1 MDPLARKASQRSTQG
16 LHGPQRWS
24 DDYDDR
30 AGTLQTPVPSIEV
43 GDETDLYQD
52 TLDALLRESGDK
64 DDRRADSA
72 SMSTSAGLSLFDT
85 PLFSPLSSQFGA
97 LESGP
102 WRHREAS
109 SSGFKTD
116 LDDDGRCEAPVLLEG
131 STAAYFASFDQSRS
145 REEDQKDA
153 TVKEEE
159 LNALMTLLRDS
170 EEQSPIVPKQFHSKE
185 EEEED
190 IDTGFPAALQGL
202 LTQPDEIDRASMV
215 ESLLADD
222 EPEVWTVVLQN
233 ISATCTSSDVASFL
247 RLLTYNGKFDF
258 IYVPRDMPTKRSL
271 GYAIVSFTSL
281 SDCQCFSSALK
292 RLKLKC
298 PGMDVPMRA
307 VPAKVQ
313 GFTAN
318 VSKWLRKCRVK
329 DTRMQPMVYTEQ
341 HPEGIGLNKSTPAMD
356 RTVAAAVRRA
366 HVPGRVNPD
375 DR

>member
-43 GDETDLYQD
+43 GGETDLYQF
-52 TLDALLRESGDK
+52 TLRMLLRESGDK
-64 DDRRADSA
+64 HDRQADSA

-109 SSGFKTD
+109 SSGSKAD
-116 LDDDGRCEAPVLLEG
+116 LDDDGSCEAPVPLEE
-131 STAAYFASFDQSRS
+131 SSAAYFASFHQSSS
-145 REEDQKDA
+145 REEDQKGA
-153 TVKEEE
+153 TIKEEE
-159 LNALMTLLRDS
+159 LNALMTLLRDG
-170 EEQSPIVPKQFHSKE
+170 EEQFPIVPKQCHSEE

-190 IDTGFPAALQGL
+190 ETDTGFTAVHHGW
-202 LTQPDEIDRASMV
+202 LTEPDKNDRASMV
-215 ESLLADD
+215 EGLLADD

-258 IYVPRDMPTKRSL
+258 IYVPRDMPTKKGL
-271 GYAIVSFTSL
+271 GYAIVNFTSL
-281 SDCQCFSSALK
+281 SAAQCFSSALK
-292 RLKLKC
+292 RLNLKC
-298 PGMDVPMRA
+298 PGMDLPMRTS
-307 VPAKVQ
+307 PAKVQ
-313 GFTAN
+313 GFRAN
-318 VSKWLRKCRVK
+318 VSKWLWRSRVK

-341 HPEGIGLNKSTPAMD
+341 HPEGIRLNKSTPEMD
-356 RTVAAAVRRA
+356 STVAAAVPRA
-366 HVPGRVNPD
+366 HIPGRI
-375 DR
+375 